1 MTARIV
7 TAFTLC
13 LLGSSVP
20 AAAQSP
26 PTGRFAISV
35 GPEWL
40 GSTGQGGAIATET
53 SNARVPVILFRTESE
68 LAGGMGAT
76 TAFAVRLTK
85 HLWIETAVRYH
96 APRLRIRTTDD
107 LEGADAS
114 LEESLQQYQ
123 IEAGGLWL
131 PEGARLGRR
140 TQMFAVGGVGYL
152 RQLHSRQL
160 LAESGRIYS
169 AGGGAI
175 FSLPGRQG
183 GTFGAVGLRVEG
195 RAVVSTGGT
204 AFDDRA
210 HTAPAASASL
220 FLRF

>member
-1 MTARIV
+1 MTARFI
-7 TAFTLC
+7 TGFTLC
-13 LLGSSVP
+13 LLGSSVL
-20 AAAQSP
+20 ASAQSP
-26 PTGRFAISV
+26 SPGRFAISV

-40 GSTGQGGAIATET
+40 GSAGQGGAAASMT
-53 SNARVPVILFRTESE
+53 SNAGVPVTLFRTESE
-68 LAGGMGAT
+68 LTGGIGVT
-76 TAFAVRLTK
+76 TGLAVRLTRNV
-85 HLWIETAVRYH
+85 WVETAVRYH
-96 APRLRIRTTDD
+96 APRLRVRTTDD

-140 TQMFAVGGVGYL
+140 TQLFVVGGLGYL

-169 AGGGAI
+169 AGAGAI

-210 HTAPAASASL
+210 HTAPAAFASL